1 MRKVLLSLGLV
12 AACLATRAQNAPVR
26 SKTPIQKVVNLS
38 EDAPDYDPQILTIQA
53 MPSPGGDYKKNK
65 AYVDALPR
73 HNTGNRQYKAQGA
86 APEVALEFQGNTGG
100 GTPNDND
107 MCIGN
112 DGKIISV
119 LNSSL
124 RMIDSNGATLL
135 SRSLAFFA
143 NSVGSL
149 NRAFDPRTLYD
160 PIHDRY
166 IVVFLNGN
174 ESTTNNPV
182 ICFSQTNDP
191 TGDWNCYLL
200 PGNPFSDTSWS
211 DYPIISISDQDLF
224 LTLNLLE
231 DDKGWQDGFRQSI
244 IWQIDLASGYEGD
257 SLDHNLWSD
266 IKYDGKPIWSICPSQ
281 GGMKPSGPE
290 TYFLS
295 VRPGDIQNDSLFVHT
310 IKGSVKDGNATL
322 QTKLFKTNK
331 SYGLPP
337 SAPQPDGQKMQTND
351 ARVLTAMHQN
361 GLIHFAGNTRDM
373 NSNAAGIYYG
383 VVDPNANAAAN
394 LQVLSYDTLDL
405 GYPDIAYAGSGA
417 TNDHSVILTF
427 SHVSPNTF
435 PGTSV
440 IYMNY
445 SGIFSQL
452 TRVKSGLR
460 DVDVLLDSLERW
472 GDYTGIQKA
481 YNTHNTFWL
490 AGSYGDRINR
500 TTIAKIV
507 NNDPQLSVQ
516 TEAISE
522 LSLFPNPSA
531 NYFQLVFELPAR
543 EHLSFKVYD
552 MSGKLVTTLLED
564 RVKAGKNQFKFNS
577 SMLLAGSYILA
588 IEGQSTRV
596 QRQFVVQ
603 P

>member
-1 MRKVLLSLGLV
+1 MRHVLLPVGLLALGL
-12 AACLATRAQNAPVR
+12 TAQAQTSPIH
-26 SKTPIQKVVNLS
+26 SKSPIQKVVNLS

-65 AYVDALPR
+65 VLVDALPR
-73 HNTGNRQYKAQGA
+73 IPSGQKQFKTQGP
-86 APEVALEFQGNTGG
+86 APEIVLEFQGNAGG

-107 MCIGN
+107 ICVGK

-124 RMIDSNGATLL
+124 RMIDSTGTTLL
-135 SRSLAFFA
+135 SRSLSFFA
-143 NSVGSL
+143 VSVGNL
-149 NRAFDPRTLYD
+149 TRAFDPRAVYD

-200 PGNPFSDTSWS
+200 PGNPFNDTSWS
-211 DYPIISISDQDLF
+211 DYPIISLSNKDLF

-231 DDKGWQDGFRQSI
+231 DNKGWQDGFKQSI
-244 IWQIDLASGYEGD
+244 IWQIDLASGYAGD

-266 IKYDGKPIWSICPSQ
+266 IKFDGQPVWSICPSQ

-295 VRPGDIQNDSLFVHT
+295 VRPGDIQNDSLFLHT
-310 IKGSVKDGNATL
+310 IKGSVKDGNASL
-322 QTKLFKTNK
+322 QTKLYKTSM

-361 GLIHFAGNTRDM
+361 GLVHFAGNTRDM

-383 VVDPNANAAAN
+383 VLDPNSTKQAT

-417 TNDHSVILTF
+417 VNDHNVLLTF
-427 SHVSPNTF
+427 SHVSPSTF

-440 IYMNY
+440 IYLNY
-445 SGIFSQL
+445 SGIFSPL
-452 TRVKSGLR
+452 TRVKEGLR

-472 GDYTGIQKA
+472 GDYTGIQRA
-481 YNTHNTFWL
+481 YNDDNTFWL

-500 TTIAKIV
+500 TTIAKIQ
-507 NNDPQLSVQ
+507 NADPQLSVKPSSV
-516 TEAISE
+516 TE
-522 LSLFPNPSA
+522 LTLFPNPSSS
-531 NYFQLVFELPAR
+531 YFQLVFDLNASER
-543 EHLSFKVYD
+543 LSFKVYD
-552 MSGKLVTTLLED
+552 ASGKLVKVLLED
-564 RVKAGKNQFKFNS
+564 RVKAGKNRFQFNS
-577 SMLLAGSYILA
+577 SELPGGSYILA
-588 IEGQSTRV
+588 IEGHQTQI